1 MRNLFIIIVVSLV
14 AVCVLQ
20 FMNDMIIRS
29 LALSFSL
36 ASLILIILQA
46 QVSDSIK
53 IAHFL
58 TLNAHIDNSVVCF
71 TLFLSN
77 TICF

>member
-1 MRNLFIIIVVSLV
+1 MFLIIFGSLM

-36 ASLILIILQA
+36 ASLILIAVQLQ
-46 QVSDSIK
+46 
-53 IAHFL
+53 
-58 TLNAHIDNSVVCF
+58 VCH
-71 TLFLSN
+71 
-77 TICF
+77 